1 MTTPEIIREI
11 QKIYLQPKK
20 AVNTLP
26 RIRAMINPKEPTAP
40 QIPRALDL
48 ILGSLKCKA
57 MCAWADGIV

>member
-40 QIPRALDL
+40 QIPRTSDF

-57 MCAWADGIV
+57 MCAWTDGMV